1 MKTWHKI
8 IVGDSRQMKEVSDE
22 SVHLIITSP
31 PYWQLKDY
39 GNGKQIGFNDT
50 YEEYINNLNLVWN
63 ECHRVL
69 HKGCRLCVNIGDQF
83 ARSVYYGRYKVIP
96 IRTEIIKFCE
106 SVGFDY
112 MGAIIWQKVT
122 TCHTTGG
129 ATVMGSFPYPRSG
142 ILKLDYEFIL
152 IFKKYGNQPKVS
164 HEVKEQSK
172 LTQEEWNQYFTG
184 HWNFPGEKQD
194 KHLAM
199 FPEELPRR
207 FIKMFSFVGDT
218 VLDPFLGSGTT
229 SFAAKNLNRSSIG
242 YEINEDFLPII
253 KEKLGINQSNI
264 FQDVT
269 FEIIRQ
275 EEPRVDF
282 KEKIKKLPYIFKDP
296 IKFDKKVDPRKLR
309 FGSKI
314 DLPAP
319 RYLYYVYAIKCDNG
333 SIYIGQ
339 TENMEKRW
347 HDHMAGKV
355 RWTKKYKALEII
367 HYEGY
372 STKEE
377 AVEREKVLKTGFG
390 RKWLKHE
397 LIKSGL
403 RPWDENAA
411 RQAGNSHSERE
422 TYYTVK
428 EIISPEIL
436 ILNNGLKIRL
446 LGVKENPENNVEAIR
461 LLREK
466 IRGKK
471 VFIKFDNIKYDEK
484 NNLLCYLY
492 LSNKTFL
499 NAHLIKNGL
508 VDVDITFD
516 YKYKSKFLSERLV
529 K

>member
-1 MKTWHKI
+1 
-8 IVGDSRQMKEVSDE
+8 
-22 SVHLIITSP
+22 
-31 PYWQLKDY
+31 
-39 GNGKQIGFNDT
+39 
-50 YEEYINNLNLVWN
+50 
-63 ECHRVL
+63 
-69 HKGCRLCVNIGDQF
+69 
-83 ARSVYYGRYKVIP
+83 
-96 IRTEIIKFCE
+96 
-106 SVGFDY
+106 
-112 MGAIIWQKVT
+112 
-122 TCHTTGG
+122 
-129 ATVMGSFPYPRSG
+129 
-142 ILKLDYEFIL
+142 
-152 IFKKYGNQPKVS
+152 
-164 HEVKEQSK
+164 
-172 LTQEEWNQYFTG
+172 
-184 HWNFPGEKQD
+184 
-194 KHLAM
+194 LAM

-207 FIKMFSFVGDT
+207 LIKMFSFIGDT

-282 KEKIKKLPYIFKDP
+282 KEKIKKLPYIFKDS

-319 RYLYYVYAIKCDNG
+319 RYLYYVYAIKCDDG

-367 HYEGY
+367 HYEEY

-411 RQAGNSHSERE
+411 RQAGNFHSERE

-428 EIISPEIL
+428 EIITPEIL

-446 LGVKENPENNVEAIR
+446 LGVKENPEKNAEAIQ